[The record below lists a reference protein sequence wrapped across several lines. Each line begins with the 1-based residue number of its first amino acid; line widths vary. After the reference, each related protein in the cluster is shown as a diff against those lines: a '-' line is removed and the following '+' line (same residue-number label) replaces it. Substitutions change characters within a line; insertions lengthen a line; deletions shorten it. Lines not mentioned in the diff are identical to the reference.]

1 MSRPAPKVA
10 PGAKSDFRDPKVTF
24 SLRKWFWIP
33 KVTFGAR
40 KSLFR
45 SQSHF
50 SRFRPPRN
58 VDFYKHYK
66 GFEAVARAGA
76 ENAEFAKFSG
86 KVSFGA
92 KMSSKVTLSDFDTT
106 KVTFRA
112 QARRCASRQWFL
124 GVLCGPRE
132 RKCHFFAQKS
142 CLGTFCDLGV
152 QK

>member
-10 PGAKSDFRDPKVTF
+10 PGAKSDFRSPKVTF
-24 SLRKWFWIP
+24 SLQKWFWTP

-40 KSLFR
+40 KSFFR

-50 SRFRPPRN
+50 SRFRPPEN
-58 VDFYKHYK
+58 AKFYKHYK

-76 ENAEFAKFSG
+76 ENAEFTEFCG

-92 KMSSKVTLSDFDTT
+92 KMSPEVTFFDFRTP

-112 QARRCASRQWFL
+112 QAPRCASRQWFL
-124 GVLCGPRE
+124 GRFCGPRE

-142 CLGTFCDLGV
+142 LLGTFCDLGV